1 MRALVLFLLLG
12 LFATVVQAQSP
23 LHDREMRVGLYRERP
38 VKQVMVMTVRGT
50 CTVLADGV
58 RKGELRSND
67 GLRLEQVGST
77 VAAKSLSL
85 SFSAKRIEIVPNGG
99 GFRMRALDR
108 KEAERT
114 YPGALEASIADGK
127 LLLVDRLPLESYTAG
142 VVSAEAGKEHH
153 IEYYKL
159 QSVSCRTYALTNM
172 RKHAPEGFEL
182 CDGVHCQVFRGRNR
196 NDSIQQAVDATH
208 SLVIVDADIKL
219 IHATFHSNCGGE
231 TMNAEDLWSKREPYL
246 RATRDT
252 FCLHAPHATWQKSM
266 SRSEWLGYLEKRF
279 GYRTDDEAHLR
290 PVLSYE
296 PQCRDLYL
304 GNTWPLLPLK
314 HVREDLGLRSTYFSV
329 TAEGDRVLLKGRGF
343 GHAVGLCQEGA
354 MGMARA
360 GFGYA
365 DILHH
370 FYNEVHVVDLG
381 TLDFFRDEE
390 PVPVGNGGGPKGR

>member
-1 MRALVLFLLLG
+1 MLRSIVVLFWL
-12 LFATVVQAQSP
+12 AVSAAWAQSP
-23 LHDREMRVGLYRERP
+23 SADREMRVGLYRERP
-38 VKQVMVMTVRGT
+38 VSQVIVMTARGT
-50 CTVLADGV
+50 STVLADGV
-58 RKGELRSND
+58 RKGELRAND
-67 GLRLEQVGST
+67 GLRIELSGGSII
-77 VAAKSLSL
+77 AKSLA
-85 SFSAKRIEIVPNGG
+85 FTVTAKKIEVVPNGG
-99 GFRMRALDR
+99 GFRMRPLDR

-114 YPGALEASIADGK
+114 YPGVLEASIVDGK

-159 QSVSCRTYALTNM
+159 QSVGCRTYALTNM
-172 RKHAPEGFEL
+172 RKHVLEGFEV

-208 SLVIVDADIKL
+208 GLVIVDPNIKL

-231 TMNAEDLWSKREPYL
+231 TMNAEDLWSKQEPYL

-252 FCLHAPHATWQKSM
+252 FCLRAPHATWEKTM
-266 SRSEWLGYLEKRF
+266 TRTEWLGYLRKRF
-279 GYRTDDEAHLR
+279 GYDPTDDAQLKA
-290 PVLSYE
+290 VLHYD
-296 PQCRDLYL
+296 PHCRDLYL

-314 HVREDLGLRSTYFSV
+314 HVREDLKLRSTYFSV
-329 TAEGDRVLLKGRGF
+329 STDGDRVVLSGRGF

-360 GFGYA
+360 GFSYG

-370 FYNEVHVVDLG
+370 FYNEVHLVDLS

-390 PVPVGNGGGPKGR
+390 PAQGGLGGGPKGR

>member
-1 MRALVLFLLLG
+1 MARRFLLFFLW
-12 LFATVVQAQSP
+12 LCSVAAVAQS
-23 LHDREMRVGLYRERP
+23 HFNDREMRVGLYRERP
-38 VKQVMVMTVRGT
+38 TKQVMVMSARGV

-58 RKGELRSND
+58 RKGELRSDD
-67 GLRLEQVGST
+67 GLRLEQVGNAI
-77 VAAKSLSL
+77 AAKSLTL
-85 SFSAKRIEIVPNGG
+85 SFSAKKVEVVPSGG

-108 KEAERT
+108 KEAERS
-114 YPGALEASIADGK
+114 YPGALEASVADGRM
-127 LLLVDRLPLESYTAG
+127 LLVDRVGLEAYTAG

-172 RKHAPEGFEL
+172 RKHIAEGFEV

-196 NDSIQQAVDATH
+196 NDSIQQATDATH
-208 SLVIVDADIKL
+208 GLVIVDPDIKL

-231 TMNAEDLWSKREPYL
+231 TLNAEDLWSKHEPYL

-252 FCLHAPHATWQKSM
+252 FCLRAPHATWEKSM
-266 SRSEWLGYLEKRF
+266 PRTEWLGYLQQRF
-279 GYRTDDEAHLR
+279 GYKAENEARLNA
-290 PVLSYE
+290 VLHYE

-314 HVREDLGLRSTYFSV
+314 HVREDLKLKSTYFSV
-329 TAEGDRVLLKGRGF
+329 RTEGDRVLLKGRGF

-360 GFGYA
+360 GFSYT

-370 FYNEVHVVDLG
+370 YYTDVHLVDLG

-390 PVPVGNGGGPKGR
+390 LQRGMGGGPKQR

>member
-1 MRALVLFLLLG
+1 MVRRSLLFVLWLCSVAAG
-12 LFATVVQAQSP
+12 AQS
-23 LHDREMRVGLYRERP
+23 HNIDRQMRVGLYRERP
-38 VKQVMVMTVRGT
+38 AKQVMVMSARGV

-58 RKGELRSND
+58 RKGELRSDD
-67 GLRLEQVGST
+67 GLRLEQVGNAI
-77 VAAKSLSL
+77 AAKSLTL
-85 SFSAKRIEIVPNGG
+85 SFSAKKVEVVPSGS

-114 YPGALEASIADGK
+114 YPGALEATIADGRM
-127 LLLVDRLPLESYTAG
+127 LLVDRVGLEAYTAG

-172 RKHAPEGFEL
+172 RKHIAEGFEV

-196 NDSIQQAVDATH
+196 NDSIQQATDATH
-208 SLVIVDADIKL
+208 GLVIVDPDIKL

-231 TMNAEDLWSKREPYL
+231 TLNAEDLWSKHEPYL

-252 FCLHAPHATWQKSM
+252 FCLRAPHATWEKSM
-266 SRSEWLGYLEKRF
+266 PRTEWLGYLQQRF
-279 GYRTDDEAHLR
+279 GYKAENEARLNA
-290 PVLSYE
+290 VLHYE

-314 HVREDLGLRSTYFSV
+314 HVREDLKLKSTYFSV
-329 TAEGDRVLLKGRGF
+329 RTEGDRVLLKGRGF

-360 GFGYA
+360 GFSYT

-370 FYNEVHVVDLG
+370 YYTDVHLVDLG

-390 PVPVGNGGGPKGR
+390 PLRGIGGGPKQR

>member
-1 MRALVLFLLLG
+1 MVRRSLLFVLWLCSVAAG
-12 LFATVVQAQSP
+12 AQS
-23 LHDREMRVGLYRERP
+23 HNIDRQMRVGLYRERP
-38 VKQVMVMTVRGT
+38 AKQVMVMSARGV

-58 RKGELRSND
+58 RKGELRSDD
-67 GLRLEQVGST
+67 GLRLEQVGNAI
-77 VAAKSLSL
+77 AAKSLTL
-85 SFSAKRIEIVPNGG
+85 SFSAKKVEVVPSGS

-114 YPGALEASIADGK
+114 YPGALEATIADGRM
-127 LLLVDRLPLESYTAG
+127 LLVDRVGLEAYTAG

-172 RKHAPEGFEL
+172 RKHIAEGFEV

-196 NDSIQQAVDATH
+196 NDSIQQATDATH
-208 SLVIVDADIKL
+208 GLVIVDPDIKL

-231 TMNAEDLWSKREPYL
+231 TLNAEDLWSKHEPYL

-252 FCLHAPHATWQKSM
+252 FCLRAPHATWEKSIP
-266 SRSEWLGYLEKRF
+266 RSEWLGYLQQRF
-279 GYRTDDEAHLR
+279 GYKAENEARLNA
-290 PVLSYE
+290 VLHYE

-314 HVREDLGLRSTYFSV
+314 HVREDLKLKSTYFSV
-329 TAEGDRVLLKGRGF
+329 RTEGDRVLLKGRGF

-360 GFGYA
+360 GFSYT

-370 FYNEVHVVDLG
+370 YYTDVHLVDLG

-390 PVPVGNGGGPKGR
+390 PLRGIGGGPKQR

>member
-1 MRALVLFLLLG
+1 MARRFLLFFLW
-12 LFATVVQAQSP
+12 LCSVAAVAQS
-23 LHDREMRVGLYRERP
+23 HFNDREMRVGLYRERP
-38 VKQVMVMTVRGT
+38 TKQVMVMSARGV

-58 RKGELRSND
+58 RKGELRSDD
-67 GLRLEQVGST
+67 GLRLEQVGNAI
-77 VAAKSLSL
+77 AAKSLTL
-85 SFSAKRIEIVPNGG
+85 SFSAKKVEVVPSGS

-114 YPGALEASIADGK
+114 YPGALEASVADGRM
-127 LLLVDRLPLESYTAG
+127 LLVDRVGLEAYTAG

-172 RKHAPEGFEL
+172 RKHIAEGFEV

-196 NDSIQQAVDATH
+196 NDSIQQATDATH
-208 SLVIVDADIKL
+208 GLVIVDPDIKL

-231 TMNAEDLWSKREPYL
+231 TLNAEDLWSKHEPYL

-252 FCLHAPHATWQKSM
+252 FCLRAPHATWEKSIP
-266 SRSEWLGYLEKRF
+266 RSEWLGYLQQRF
-279 GYRTDDEAHLR
+279 GYKAENEARLNA
-290 PVLSYE
+290 VLHYE

-314 HVREDLGLRSTYFSV
+314 HVREDLKLKSTYFSV
-329 TAEGDRVLLKGRGF
+329 RTEGDRVLLKGRGF

-360 GFGYA
+360 GFSYT

-370 FYNEVHVVDLG
+370 YYTDVHLVDLG

-390 PVPVGNGGGPKGR
+390 LQRGMGGGPKQR